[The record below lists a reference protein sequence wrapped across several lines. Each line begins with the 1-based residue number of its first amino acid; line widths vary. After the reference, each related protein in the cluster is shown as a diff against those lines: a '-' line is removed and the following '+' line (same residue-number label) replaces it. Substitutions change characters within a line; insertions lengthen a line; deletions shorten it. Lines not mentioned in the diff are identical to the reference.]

1 MSGWEEHANR
11 SLQSLADAHQ
21 RGQIDLQEYRSRRRR
36 VLQGVRERCLQ
47 TQPHAPWAAAGPSPA
62 QDHSRPRGRRRWL
75 WLLCGM
81 LAAGLLL
88 CVYVLAGG

>member
-21 RGQIDLQEYRSRRRR
+21 RGQIDLQEYRARRRR

-47 TQPHAPWAAAGPSPA
+47 TQRHRPADTVAGVSPGPTNGR
-62 QDHSRPRGRRRWL
+62 SRSAL
-75 WLLCGM
+75 VLILYVM
-81 LAAGLLL
+81 LTMGLLL
-88 CVYVLAGG
+88 CIYVLAVG